1 MDGRYW
7 QSYKTI
13 NSKKTCIPHIP
24 SGECS
29 PIDVENVFLQGSCDA
44 VLVAW
49 PLMDADSK
57 RKGDVFSSDFFVE
70 GIPINRMSFV
80 DDLFG
85 LEGSVAISNESS
97 VTYEVFEK
105 KTRLRFKVPKCKVMF
120 MNCKRKRE
128 VIMNG
133 EVLEDVKD
141 HVYLGTI
148 ISSNGERFADMNDR
162 ISKSNSVANE
172 IVQICK
178 TPELSSICLR
188 YVKLLIS
195 SCLDSKVKFGCAL
208 WNVTKFKSSGE
219 KLNRIKP
226 SWLKRVL
233 QVPTSTPSDAVLYEF
248 GINDLI
254 LDVLME
260 KVILAVDT
268 LNCDENRI
276 SRRILEAMMVKNV
289 PGFCTEL
296 KEACT
301 ILDVSLDKLICRS
314 DLRRF
319 LKKKVVGIQAAE
331 LLKRMMVS
339 SKMDKVIFSG
349 FCFDGSM
356 MRYLDELN
364 LKHDRAIFM

>member
-1 MDGRYW
+1 
-7 QSYKTI
+7 
-13 NSKKTCIPHIP
+13 
-24 SGECS
+24 
-29 PIDVENVFLQGSCDA
+29 
-44 VLVAW
+44 
-49 PLMDADSK
+49 
-57 RKGDVFSSDFFVE
+57 
-70 GIPINRMSFV
+70 
-80 DDLFG
+80 
-85 LEGSVAISNESS
+85 
-97 VTYEVFEK
+97 
-105 KTRLRFKVPKCKVMF
+105 
-120 MNCKRKRE
+120 
-128 VIMNG
+128 MNG

-172 IVQICK
+172 LVQICK
-178 TPELSSICLR
+178 TPELSSICLC

-226 SWLKRVL
+226 SLLKRVL

-276 SRRILEAMMVKNV
+276 SRRKAMMVKNV

-319 LKKKVVGIQAAE
+319 L
-331 LLKRMMVS
+331 
-339 SKMDKVIFSG
+339 
-349 FCFDGSM
+349 
-356 MRYLDELN
+356 N
-364 LKHDRAIFM
+364 